1 MSGRE
6 ILGDKLSAEIPET
19 FDEWRYCIEQECQIK
34 LTQEYIEQ
42 RLAILRVLDH
52 EETQRF
58 IRLYGN
64 HHWQRVV
71 SWFDRAL
78 TL

>member
-1 MSGRE
+1 M
-6 ILGDKLSAEIPET
+6 SAEIPET
-19 FDEWRYCIEQECQIK
+19 FNEWRYCIEQKGQIK
-34 LTQEYIEQ
+34 LTQKYIEQ

-52 EETQRF
+52 EETQQF
-58 IRLYGN
+58 IRLYGD

-71 SWFDRAL
+71 SWFERAL